1 MPEQHLDDT
10 DIDAILE
17 QMRRETVPIMPRSEL
32 SA

>member
-10 DIDAILE
+10 DIDTILE
-17 QMRRETVPIMPRSEL
+17 QMRRETVPIIPISAL